1 MLIESSVAQI
11 PGVHDGG
18 MKSNETSTSNVYD
31 TTPNGSVVVVVMSTK
46 PSQTTQSP
54 EVHAASLRDPGLNSA
69 YWAFIIS
76 YAIGSTSVFLLAFFL
91 LNFLR
96 RFDSFTVC

>member
-18 MKSNETSTSNVYD
+18 MKSNETSTSNMYD
-31 TTPNGSVVVVVMSTK
+31 TTPNGSLVVVVPTK
-46 PSQTTQSP
+46 PSQTTHSP

-96 RFDSFTVC
+96 RFDSF